1 MAKVFTLLYR
11 KPGWNH
17 RQFSDYWAGTHR
29 EHALDLARAGF
40 FTGYVQNHLVSQVQ
54 DSTWPAADGIPEIWV
69 PSVDSLAE
77 IAASEVYQNGAAP
90 DEANFTTGVV
100 DSYIAEAGS
109 EQGLSRLAS
118 PVSELRHLVFL
129 QAESAELVSR
139 KLAEL
144 ELGGAADAVDIFQT
158 TSAADGHTPYMV
170 LSGFWSSMEDARTGL
185 DCIIYKLSEVAGLRP
200 LNAGIYETR
209 RVVDPSTGKWD

>member
-11 KPGWNH
+11 KPGWSH

-40 FTGYVQNHLVSQVQ
+40 FTGYVQNHLVAEPQG
-54 DSTWPAADGIPEIWV
+54 STWPVADGIPEIWV
-69 PSVDSLAE
+69 PSVGSLAE
-77 IAASEVYQNGAAP
+77 IAASKIYQNGAAP

-118 PVSELRHLVFL
+118 SVSGLRHLVFL
-129 QAESAELVSR
+129 QAESAEPVNQ

-144 ELGGAADAVDIFQT
+144 ELGGAVDAVDMFQT
-158 TSAADGHTPYMV
+158 ISAADGYTPYIV
-170 LSGFWSSMEDARTGL
+170 LSGFWSSIEDARRGL
-185 DCIIYKLSEVAGLRP
+185 EQITSGLSDVSGLRP

>member
-11 KPGWNH
+11 KPGWSH

-77 IAASEVYQNGAAP
+77 IAASEVYQNGAAS

-100 DSYIAEAGS
+100 NSYIAEAGS
-109 EQGLSRLAS
+109 EQGLPRLS
-118 PVSELRHLVFL
+118 SLVPGLRHLVFL
-129 QAESAELVSR
+129 QTDSAEPVIR

-144 ELGGAADAVDIFQT
+144 ELDGGGDAVDIFQT
-158 TSAADGHTPYMV
+158 ISATDGQTPYMV
-170 LSGFWSSMEDARTGL
+170 LSGFWSSIEDARSGL
-185 DCIIYKLSEVAGLRP
+185 DRIIYKLSEVAGLRP